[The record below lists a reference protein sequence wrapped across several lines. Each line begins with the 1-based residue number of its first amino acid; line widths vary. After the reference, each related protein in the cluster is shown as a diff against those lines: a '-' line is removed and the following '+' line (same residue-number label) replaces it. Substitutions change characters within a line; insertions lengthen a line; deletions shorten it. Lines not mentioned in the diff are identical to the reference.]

1 MVFGRKATEDTL
13 VKPCPPNVD
22 QILEDLKSAEPED
35 PVFTLNPSLLTE
47 VSLNTETDADRNYS
61 DVIAYV
67 AKEKQINNLQ
77 EKLFSG
83 FDILQN
89 TQKELETA
97 SNEVAEQL
105 DNIKK
110 ERLKINV
117 RIDSNTEESL
127 AEDSSEDLC

>member
-47 VSLNTETDADRNYS
+47 VSFNTETDADRNYS
-61 DVIAYV
+61 DVITYV

-83 FDILQN
+83 FDILQK

>member
-47 VSLNTETDADRNYS
+47 VSFNTETDADRNYS

-89 TQKELETA
+89 TQKDLETA

-127 AEDSSEDLC
+127 VEDSSEDLC

>member
-47 VSLNTETDADRNYS
+47 VSFNTETDADRNYS

-83 FDILQN
+83 FDILQK

>member
-83 FDILQN
+83 FDILQK

>member
-117 RIDSNTEESL
+117 RVDSKTEESP

>member
-13 VKPCPPNVD
+13 VKPCPPSVD

-83 FDILQN
+83 FDILQK

-117 RIDSNTEESL
+117 RIDFNTEESL
-127 AEDSSEDLC
+127 AEESSEDLC

>member
-83 FDILQN
+83 FDILQK

-127 AEDSSEDLC
+127 VEDSSEDLC